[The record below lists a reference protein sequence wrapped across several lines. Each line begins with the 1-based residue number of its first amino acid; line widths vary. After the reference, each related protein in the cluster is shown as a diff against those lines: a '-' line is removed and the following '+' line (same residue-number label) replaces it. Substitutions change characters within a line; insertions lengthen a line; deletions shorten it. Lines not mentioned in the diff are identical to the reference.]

1 MALLESDEANI
12 VDAEAPNWRLIAYP
26 ILAVLIAVVGGFGY
40 YYYQQNQRVVTETAA
55 RAALVTATTPE
66 DYLKVAAQYPGTDQA
81 TLALLHAGDA
91 ALTKRD
97 YARALAAYQKVTES
111 AAIDPVLHDA
121 AELGAAAALEGSGS
135 IDKAIT
141 AFQDVAQRREKSPY
155 APYAYNC
162 LARIYEDK
170 GDKDNE
176 RQVLNAAAG
185 LDAESPFTKQAQ
197 FKLKELTTAAQP
209 PMTVN
214 VPAPAP
220 PAPTPAAPTPVA
232 PAK

>member
-12 VDAEAPNWRLIAYP
+12 IDAEAPNWRLIVYP
-26 ILAVLIAVVGGFGY
+26 ILAVLVVVVGGFGY
-40 YYYQQNQRVVTETAA
+40 YYYQQNQRVETETAA
-55 RAALVTATTPE
+55 RAALVKATTPE
-66 DYLKVAAQYPGTDQA
+66 EYLKVADQYPGTDQA

-91 ALTKRD
+91 ALTKSD
-97 YARALAAYQKVTES
+97 YTGALAAYRKVTENP
-111 AAIDPVLHDA
+111 AIDPVLHDS

-135 IDKAIT
+135 TDKAII

-155 APYAYNC
+155 APYAYHC
-162 LARIYEDK
+162 LARIYEQN

-185 LDAESPFTKQAQ
+185 LDADSPFTKQAQ
-197 FKLKELTTAAQP
+197 FKLKELTPAAQAP
-209 PMTVN
+209 ITVN
-214 VPAPAP
+214 APTTPAPAP
-220 PAPTPAAPTPVA
+220 AAPVPTPVA